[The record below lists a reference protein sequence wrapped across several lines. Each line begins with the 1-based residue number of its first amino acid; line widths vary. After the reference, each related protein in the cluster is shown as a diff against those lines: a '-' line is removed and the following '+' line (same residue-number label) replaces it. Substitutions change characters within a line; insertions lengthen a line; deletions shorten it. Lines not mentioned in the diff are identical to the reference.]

1 MPHATPAMSRPLDVR
16 YKVRVYVG
24 GSPDRDG
31 DGRADGKLLMWALDV
46 SSFFE
51 RNKED
56 ALLAHSLFFAIFW
69 VETGFCNPLICK
81 AFLTNIATW

>member
-31 DGRADGKLLMWALDV
+31 DGRADGKLLM
-46 SSFFE
+46 
-51 RNKED
+51 
-56 ALLAHSLFFAIFW
+56 
-69 VETGFCNPLICK
+69 
-81 AFLTNIATW
+81 